1 MLDPGNKPDWKV
13 DLHGE
18 PKGLY
23 GSEGGS
29 YSNWGGE
36 VSQDDFGLPK
46 LDKLDGFPAWVQA
59 AGKKLRV
66 RFSIPQASI
75 NLGRHKAA
83 EPAIRAW
90 LST

>member
-1 MLDPGNKPDWKV
+1 M
-13 DLHGE
+13 
-18 PKGLY
+18 
-23 GSEGGS
+23 
-29 YSNWGGE
+29 
-36 VSQDDFGLPK
+36 SQDDFGLPK